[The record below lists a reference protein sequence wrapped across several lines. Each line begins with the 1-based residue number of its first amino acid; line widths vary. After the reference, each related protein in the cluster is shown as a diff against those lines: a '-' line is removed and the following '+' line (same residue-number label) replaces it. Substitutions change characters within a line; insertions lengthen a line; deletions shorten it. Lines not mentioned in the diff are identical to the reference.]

1 MKIRLGYV
9 AIAKKLG
16 KKITSSSTVTFT
28 NYNKIS
34 TSEKKLEKL
43 KAVSASNLKNLEKI
57 LNYNIENML
66 GLKVSHI
73 NINVQGV
80 QK

>member
-43 KAVSASNLKNLEKI
+43 KVKSCISFKFKKFRKNIKL
-57 LNYNIENML
+57 
-66 GLKVSHI
+66 
-73 NINVQGV
+73 
-80 QK
+80 

>member
-43 KAVSASNLKNLEKI
+43 KVSW
-57 LNYNIENML
+57 
-66 GLKVSHI
+66 
-73 NINVQGV
+73 
-80 QK
+80 

>member
-34 TSEKKLEKL
+34 LQKK
-43 KAVSASNLKNLEKI
+43 N
-57 LNYNIENML
+57 
-66 GLKVSHI
+66 
-73 NINVQGV
+73 
-80 QK
+80 

>member
-34 TSEKKLEKL
+34 TSEKKLEK
-43 KAVSASNLKNLEKI
+43 KSKKISVGIFYPYVFRHIKNVNHL
-57 LNYNIENML
+57 
-66 GLKVSHI
+66 
-73 NINVQGV
+73 
-80 QK
+80 QKNQKKERSRKND